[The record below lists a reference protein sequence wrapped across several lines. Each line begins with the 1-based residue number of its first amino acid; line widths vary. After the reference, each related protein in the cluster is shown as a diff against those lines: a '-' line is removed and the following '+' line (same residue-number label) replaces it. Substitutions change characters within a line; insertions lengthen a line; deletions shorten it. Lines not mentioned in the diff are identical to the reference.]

1 LFSLAGWVLKST
13 LFKGDKQQLDVY
25 FDPILDLVN
34 NEMKKVGLNPSII
47 KISGIYFQ
55 DISK

>member
-1 LFSLAGWVLKST
+1 MWVLKST